1 MFDLGMQELIVIFIV
16 ALLVFGPKRLPE
28 LSRALGKGVRELKI
42 ALRGVKDSFDE
53 AESQVEETFSPDV
66 YKESQEEDKGK
77 ASPDLKDPQSSSPDG
92 EGDTNDKKETLSPD
106 IYKEPQEEDTGKAS
120 PDLKDPRSSPPDGEA
135 DTGDKKET
143 TDNG

>member
-1 MFDLGMQELIVIFIV
+1 LLNKRQDIEGLYVMFDLGMQELIVIFIV

-53 AESQVEETFSPDV
+53 AESQVEET
-66 YKESQEEDKGK
+66 
-77 ASPDLKDPQSSSPDG
+77 
-92 EGDTNDKKETLSPD
+92 LSPD

-120 PDLKDPRSSPPDGEA
+120 PDLKDPHSSPPDGEA